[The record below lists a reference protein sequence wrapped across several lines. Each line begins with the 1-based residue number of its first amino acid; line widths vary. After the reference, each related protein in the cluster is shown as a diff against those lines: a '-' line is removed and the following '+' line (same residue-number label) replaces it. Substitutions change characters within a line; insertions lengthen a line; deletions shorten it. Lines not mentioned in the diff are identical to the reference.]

1 VIVAVPF
8 PTEETWPADET
19 VATDSSDVAQA
30 TVGFEMTLPPPSTP
44 VATIVVVSPAKLKLK
59 LVGDSVRDAA
69 TWLTVTVAVALTESE
84 VAVIVAVPF
93 ATEVTSPT
101 DETVATDSS
110 DVAQA
115 TVASGIVLL
124 FASLTVARSLTPSPI
139 DEKLGTVSDNSMLAA
154 V

>member
-1 VIVAVPF
+1 
-8 PTEETWPADET
+8 
-19 VATDSSDVAQA
+19 
-30 TVGFEMTLPPPSTP
+30 M
-44 VATIVVVSPAKLKLK
+44 VVSPAKVKLK
-59 LVGDSVRDAA
+59 LVGDRVRDAA
-69 TWLTVTVAVALTESE
+69 TWLTVTLAVSLTESE

-93 ATEVTSPT
+93 ATEVTSPAA
-101 DETVATDSS
+101 ETVATDSS

>member
-1 VIVAVPF
+1 MIVVVPF
-8 PTEETWPADET
+8 PTEETWPAEDT
-19 VATDSSDVAQA
+19 VATDSSDVVHV
-30 TVGFEMTLPPPSTP
+30 TVGFEMTLPPASTP

-59 LVGDSVRDAA
+59 LVGDSDRDAA
-69 TWLTVTVAVALTESE
+69 TWLTVTLAVALTESE

-93 ATEVTSPT
+93 ATEVTSPAA
-101 DETVATDSS
+101 ETVATDSS
-110 DVAQA
+110 DVVQA